1 MEFHF
6 EIISLQCVEMEFHF
20 EIVSSQCV
28 KMKFHFEIISLQ
40 CIKSVFRL
48 RREKMSD
55 ESGSRVCSGAFPFHK
70 SRNTFFA
77 VVFDFFKHN
86 LESDSGS
93 YRKFFGLNVVQVCE
107 FLLYLHHIE

>member
-1 MEFHF
+1 
-6 EIISLQCVEMEFHF
+6 MEFHF
-20 EIVSSQCV
+20 EIVLSECLKIKFQSEISLLECREMEFQSEIVFSECQE
-28 KMKFHFEIISLQ
+28 MEFHFEIISLQ

-55 ESGSRVCSGAFPFHK
+55 ESGSRVCSGAFPVSQEPEHVL
-70 SRNTFFA
+70 A

-93 YRKFFGLNVVQVCE
+93 YRKFLD
-107 FLLYLHHIE
+107 

>member
-6 EIISLQCVEMEFHF
+6 EIVSSQCVKMKFHF

-55 ESGSRVCSGAFPFHK
+55 ESGSRVCSGAFPVSQEPEHVL
-70 SRNTFFA
+70 A
-77 VVFDFFKHN
+77 VVFDFFKYN

-93 YRKFFGLNVVQVCE
+93 YRKFLD
-107 FLLYLHHIE
+107 